1 VVHTAGRAT
10 MAGGGV
16 GGEGSTS
23 VMVVEVGGARSL
35 GRENCLFEKGK
46 DANLSE
52 ERGLLLWSRGS
63 EEGEAATRTWT
74 SPSC

>member
-1 VVHTAGRAT
+1 MGRAT
-10 MAGGGV
+10 IAGEVV

-23 VMVVEVGGARSL
+23 AADGGARSL
-35 GRENCLFEKGK
+35 GREGNLFEKVK
-46 DANLSE
+46 EENLSE
-52 ERGLLLWSRGS
+52 GRDLLLWSRGT